1 MFDAKLVFGIMLIC
15 LCGSEAAILASI
27 QQSATKYESNIDT
40 VQTNKFSP
48 PQQPPPPSPS
58 VVVSQLSRETQNLEP
73 ILMRQRPTMR
83 KYPHDPDRAIRVTV
97 NDLRNRFAR
106 LENMIGILERVSYAI
121 SRPAAIV
128 DAIRLFALAISS
140 VIVSSLDYS

>member
-1 MFDAKLVFGIMLIC
+1 MFDAKQVFGIMLIC
-15 LCGSEAAILASI
+15 FCFSEAAILSGL
-27 QQSATKYESNIDT
+27 QQLSTKYESNIDT

-48 PQQPPPPSPS
+48 PPPSSS
-58 VVVSQLSRETQNLEP
+58 VVVSQLSRETQNPEP
-73 ILMRQRPTMR
+73 LQIRQLPTMR
-83 KYPHDPDRAIRVTV
+83 KLTQDPDRAIRVTV